1 MQGNQESYEWF
12 IESAGLGQLTPVEE
26 NSCTNKVLF
35 LFYEQEEYLSIKDIA
50 NKVPYSEKQVIRVVR
65 NLFKEGK
72 LTRIK
77 KQITSGRP
85 TYFYGHST

>member
-1 MQGNQESYEWF
+1 MKND
-12 IESAGLGQLTPVEE
+12 
-26 NSCTNKVLF
+26 
-35 LFYEQEEYLSIKDIA
+35 DIA

-65 NLFKEGK
+65 NLFKQGK

-85 TYFYGHST
+85 IYLHGHSTKWIWLCGVKVKLKNNDKVIFNFKI